1 MASDKTVHLTA
12 DGRARLEDELRELL
26 DNRRPVIVQR
36 VATARAEGDLSENF
50 AYHDA
55 RQELGLLDGRVQ
67 TIEAMLRNAK
77 VMETTV
83 GDVVGLGSTVTIRD
97 EFGESTYVIVG
108 PVEADVA
115 AGRISMVSP
124 TRSRHRSKAPAS
136 ASTTNAVLR
145 NSGDTRH
152 GARVQTRST
161 RPLASHNA
169 TSRVNFIRAV
179 CT

>member
-1 MASDKTVHLTA
+1 MASDKTVHLTRE
-12 DGRARLEDELRELL
+12 GRDRLEEELRDLV

-67 TIEAMLRNAK
+67 TIEAMLRNAQ

-83 GDVVGLGSTVTIRD
+83 GDVVGLGSTVTVRD

-115 AGRISMVSP
+115 GGRISMVSP
-124 TRSRHRSKAPAS
+124 LGAALMGRTVGDEVSFASPGGMRSAIIA
-136 ASTTNAVLR
+136 AVR
-145 NSGDTRH
+145 
-152 GARVQTRST
+152 
-161 RPLASHNA
+161 
-169 TSRVNFIRAV
+169 
-179 CT
+179 

>member
-1 MASDKTVHLTA
+1 MAQERGAPIPMTA
-12 DGRARLEDELRELL
+12 AGFEALKLELAELRAR
-26 DNRRPVIVQR
+26 RPAMVEEVS
-36 VATARAEGDLSENF
+36 AARSQGDLSENF

-124 TRSRHRSKAPAS
+124 LGAALMGRTVGDEVSFSSPGGTRSAIIGWVR
-136 ASTTNAVLR
+136 
-145 NSGDTRH
+145 
-152 GARVQTRST
+152 
-161 RPLASHNA
+161 
-169 TSRVNFIRAV
+169 
-179 CT
+179 

>member
-26 DNRRPVIVQR
+26 DNRRPVIVKR

-124 TRSRHRSKAPAS
+124 LGAALMGRTVGDEVSFSSPGGTRSAIIGWVR
-136 ASTTNAVLR
+136 
-145 NSGDTRH
+145 
-152 GARVQTRST
+152 
-161 RPLASHNA
+161 
-169 TSRVNFIRAV
+169 
-179 CT
+179 

>member
-1 MASDKTVHLTA
+1 
-12 DGRARLEDELRELL
+12 
-26 DNRRPVIVQR
+26 VIVQR

-124 TRSRHRSKAPAS
+124 LGAALMGRTVGDEVSFSSPGGTRSAIIGWVR
-136 ASTTNAVLR
+136 
-145 NSGDTRH
+145 
-152 GARVQTRST
+152 
-161 RPLASHNA
+161 
-169 TSRVNFIRAV
+169 
-179 CT
+179 